1 LRLDFGP
8 GYRIYG
14 SRIGNRI
21 ILLLYGGDKSDQ
33 NRDIKKAREYLADY
47 RNISFCFLD
56 IDKELYEECYDM
68 VVPNLVSGGILI
80 ADNAISHREAL
91 QPMLDRV
98 LVDERVDA
106 IIVPTGKGELVCRK
120 I

>member
-1 LRLDFGP
+1 MAKETFRLTGVEE
-8 GYRIYG
+8 YVELIE
-14 SRIGNRI
+14 
-21 ILLLYGGDKSDQ
+21 GD
-33 NRDIKKAREYLADY
+33 AREYLADY